1 VENEHNNAEAHAEA
15 ANAQELTQGHH
26 EPKELTPS
34 FQQEGPPEQQQD
46 WQHDSQDSC
55 QASEAF
61 CVADK
66 VNDFNADAL
75 PDELNE
81 NLWLSHDGMGSQ
93 TSGSGAFRAHGE
105 MSPVC

>member
-1 VENEHNNAEAHAEA
+1 M
-15 ANAQELTQGHH
+15 
-26 EPKELTPS
+26 PS

-66 VNDFNADAL
+66 ANDFNADAL

-81 NLWLSHDGMGSQ
+81 NLWLC
-93 TSGSGAFRAHGE
+93 RRKEGE
-105 MSPVC
+105 TRLFPLL